1 MAVYRM
7 EAKIVTRRTGQ
18 SACAAAAYRAGCEIE
33 DHRTGQLH
41 DYTRKRGI
49 EHEEIMTP
57 ANAPD
62 WAQDR
67 AQLWNAVEE
76 RENRKNSQL
85 ARELLLSL
93 PHELDAEQRR
103 ELVREYVRQ
112 EYVEKKQIAA
122 DIAIHE
128 AHRQGD
134 ERNHHAHVLLTLRRI
149 EAEGWAKH
157 KERDFTN
164 NREKQA
170 EQMIAERQLWAD
182 YQNRAFERA
191 GIEARVD
198 HRSLADRDIDR
209 EPEPKLGPVASK
221 MEREGRASNAGDD
234 LRAVRERNAE
244 RARLAEDRKII
255 DLEIER
261 ERRRL
266 EQAFREARVQD
277 GYAKAIE
284 RDAANE
290 NRAREV
296 ERETADT
303 PPDDGY
309 AHAVPTE
316 PSYPAVDMQAEIDRR
331 QEEALRGR
339 VAELA
344 AQIEGRGAAS
354 LLWNKI
360 LGRIAWDAEHQL
372 SAQRDQLAQL
382 EQARSERE
390 RQQAQEREEQHR
402 AQQLAQER
410 AQERQQEAKRELEGH
425 GPERADDPSP
435 EPVHA
440 RAVEPIP
447 EARAGPEIAPAS
459 APKEPEVSEKEL
471 EEQRIAAAKEDAI
484 RRQRE
489 QMLEYYREQFAQARE
504 RSGPEL
510 ER

>member
-1 MAVYRM
+1 MAVYRY
-7 EAKIVTRRTGQ
+7 EAKLVRRSAGQ

-33 DHRTGQLH
+33 DQRTGQHH
-41 DYTRKRGI
+41 DYTRKGGV
-49 EHEEIMTP
+49 EHDEIMAP
-57 ANAPD
+57 ANAPA

-67 AQLWNAVEE
+67 AQLWNAVEA
-76 RENRKNSQL
+76 RENRQNSQL

-93 PHELDAEQRR
+93 PHELDAAQRR

-112 EYVEKKQIAA
+112 EYVEKQRLAA

-149 EAEGWAKH
+149 EEDGWAKA
-157 KERDFTN
+157 KERGYEIDK
-164 NREKQA
+164 EKRAAQ
-170 EQMIAERQLWAD
+170 IVAEREIWAEH
-182 YQNRAFERA
+182 QNRALERA

-198 HRSLADRDIDR
+198 HRSLAERGFDR

-221 MEREGRASNAGDD
+221 MERQGRPSNAGDD
-234 LRAVRERNAE
+234 LRAVRERNEE

-261 ERRRL
+261 ERRRI

-284 RDAANE
+284 QEVANE
-290 NRAREV
+290 NREP
-296 ERETADT
+296 EPEGADV

-309 AHAVPTE
+309 AHAVPVE
-316 PSYPAVDMQAEIDRR
+316 PEYPVIDMQAEIERR

-344 AQIEGRGAAS
+344 GQIEGRGAAS
-354 LLWNKI
+354 IFWNKV
-360 LGRIAWDAEHQL
+360 LRRIAWDAERQL

-382 EQARSERE
+382 EQARTERE
-390 RQQAQEREEQHR
+390 RQQAQERDARQR

-410 AQERQQEAKRELEGH
+410 QQEAQREVEW
-425 GPERADDPSP
+425 ADDPSS
-435 EPVHA
+435 ESLQA
-440 RAVEPIP
+440 RAVAPMP
-447 EARAGPEIAPAS
+447 EARAGPEIATAS
-459 APKEPEVSEKEL
+459 APAEPEVSEAEL
-471 EEQRIAAAKEDAI
+471 EEQRIAEAREDAI
-484 RRQRE
+484 RRERE

-504 RSGPEL
+504 RDGPDL